1 MCYNCFKGYAQSEA
15 LLTCKGFKQ
24 YRITCKIIEYKGEQI
39 MDFYEAVKSRRT
51 VRDFKDEPVDMEA
64 IKRILSAGLKAPTN
78 DHLRNWEFVVLNEK
92 SEIEKVLKKI
102 PKKVTEKRSEFI
114 VDSMRLK
121 YECQQKMYLDAIPKQ
136 YSMLHNAGCL
146 LLPFYKQKA
155 PLLAPKTLSS
165 LNGFASIWCCIEN
178 ILLAATAEG
187 LACSMRIPMSDETEQ
202 ITEALSCPTDYFMPC
217 FLSIGY
223 PAEEAAVIEQ
233 KEVNIED
240 KIHINKW

>member
-1 MCYNCFKGYAQSEA
+1 
-15 LLTCKGFKQ
+15 
-24 YRITCKIIEYKGEQI
+24 

-51 VRDFKDEPVDMEA
+51 VRDFKEEPVDMEV
-64 IKRILSAGLKAPTN
+64 IKRILSAGLKAPSN
-78 DHLRNWEFVVLNEK
+78 DHLRNWEFVILNDK

-102 PKKVTEKRSEFI
+102 PKKVTEKRLEFI
-114 VDSMRLK
+114 VNSMGLK
-121 YECQQKMYLDAIPKQ
+121 NECQQKMYQDAIPKQ

-146 LLPFYKQKA
+146 VLPFYRQKA

-178 ILLAATAEG
+178 IFLAAAAEG
-187 LACSMRIPMSDETEQ
+187 LACSMRIPMTGETEYLA
-202 ITEALSCPTDYFMPC
+202 EVMGCPTDYFMPC

-233 KEVNIED
+233 KEVKIED